1 MLPRLD
7 LLKTLR
13 LIAVPLTLAT
23 AFWATDA
30 LAVQLETP
38 EIVFT
43 TVDAKPLA
51 DMATQLGNAVAI
63 YEYAHNYFEF
73 SAYHGSRSGSINTFM
88 GQRGS
93 DVDIATAIIA
103 MIRSQNIPAR
113 YAVGTIRLPAAQL
126 TNWLGVGNLDVAV
139 QVLKDQGIQGVVL
152 ATDRSTVDL
161 EHVWAEVSVP
171 FAQYRGLTTSG
182 SVDCSLPA
190 NASSCNWIPL
200 DGSFKQKTYNGLN
213 IDPYNALSF
222 DYTGYYRAIVDSATD
237 PFKRQD
243 KNPLTILEEQIATWL
258 RTSNPGKTLEDVAD
272 IGQIN
277 QIHDGLLPASLPY
290 TVTGTIRHYDS
301 VALHDA
307 VVPASEPKKWDKT
320 VTVTQNMCA
329 PGGAN
334 ISMGSAT
341 LSLVEVATRRLTSV
355 LESNADASIVQQ
367 VWRSDGV
374 QIGGGFLNVSGGGGL
389 ITFTCPDGS
398 IKSPKIGMPYWIS
411 VEMDG
416 APGATSVD
424 LDRKITASYPAII
437 GGYYLVA
444 TGGESSNW
452 SQVHRA
458 ADQLLANN
466 VKDTIVFK
474 PADNNV
480 INPATGLACDL
491 STGLNCTP
499 YVDINGTGVYAANDP
514 ALLQNKPALD
524 DLTGGLLYVAAS
536 QYFANLHDQFERADH
551 LMKTKTP
558 IIGFLG
564 VVSSTYEAEYIG
576 GTAFSILPGGL
587 LIDMKGITISGSY
600 RINDVPVTYS
610 NSQFEF
616 LGHITSSLEHETW
629 QELTGYDAV
638 STVRGIQMAMASGT
652 TTTLLN
658 PKKNSTVDTLPG
670 LYPSFGFSTTVPA
683 GFTYTPFTIFATTPA
698 TWTHAIS
705 GSSFD
710 TFLSTVTTTT
720 NATQRLIG
728 TYTYG
733 PTSGLYGWSNCV
745 ANQVTSVNAYAATVS
760 LTGSTCYGTPFSG
773 VKSVVLG
780 IISSD
785 WTTNIIPK
793 VFGQTTLN
801 YFDTKQGFT
810 TTGRVFRAAPNSVTQ
825 YSALTIGSIRNDLYS
840 RDLTQNWVEYLMP
853 STLVTGP
860 NNHFEVDIRK
870 AYSTPTGRLSSLSF
884 EILNRGY

>member
-1 MLPRLD
+1 MSLRLD
-7 LLKTLR
+7 LPKTLR

-30 LAVQLETP
+30 LALQLETP

-43 TVDAKPLA
+43 TADAKPLA

-93 DVDIATAIIA
+93 DVDIATTLIA
-103 MIRSQNIPAR
+103 MMRSQNIPAR
-113 YAVGTIRLPAAQL
+113 YAVGTIRVPAAQL

-222 DYTGYYRAIVDSATD
+222 DYTGYYRAIVDSAND
-237 PFKRQD
+237 PLKRQD

-272 IGQIN
+272 TGQIN

-307 VVPASEPKKWDKT
+307 AVPASEPKKWGKT
-320 VTVTQNMCA
+320 VSVVVKLVL
-329 PGGAN
+329 GGLTIQAGGTPILLAEVN
-334 ISMGSAT
+334 TKRLT
-341 LSLVEVATRRLTSV
+341 LSTEFQLPGNVPNMVIRLGGVEISRP
-355 LESNADASIVQQ
+355 I
-367 VWRSDGV
+367 
-374 QIGGGFLNVSGGGGL
+374 SGGG
-389 ITFTCPDGS
+389 T
-398 IKSPKIGMPYWIS
+398 IGYTPAIGNPYTIMVS
-411 VEMDG
+411 MDG
-416 APGATSVD
+416 TPDASGGSNDKT
-424 LDRKITASYPAII
+424 ITAAYSGII
-437 GGYYLVA
+437 GGYYLIA
-444 TGGESSNW
+444 TGGETSNW

-466 VKDTIVFK
+466 IKDTIVFK
-474 PADNNV
+474 LADNNV

-514 ALLQNKPALD
+514 QLLQDKPVLD

-536 QYFANLHDQFERADH
+536 QYFANLHDQFDRADH

-558 IIGFLG
+558 ILGFLG

-600 RINDVPVTYS
+600 RTNDTPLTYS
-610 NSQFEF
+610 NRQFEF
-616 LGHITSSLEHETW
+616 IGHIGSSLEHETW

-638 STVRGIQMAMASGT
+638 STVRGIQMALATT
-652 TTTLLN
+652 TTTLLDVKFDGVTN
-658 PKKNSTVDTLPG
+658 TLPAFYTKVGFGALAPAPFLLVKRTIYTTTPNSWSNPTFTG
-670 LYPSFGFSTTVPA
+670 LDGFEAIKKLPTGITDSRLGTISYYNDYWDSILGCFYSTQNTLAGFKTTNGGSTTLTAASACGVSWLA
-683 GFTYTPFTIFATTPA
+683 GTTIDAAIAQMTTGYQSF
-698 TWTHAIS
+698 IS
-705 GSSFD
+705 PYISFFNYLD
-710 TFLSTVTTTT
+710 STKGFLNTDFVYRSKVLAANAYSLATVT
-720 NATQRLIG
+720 G
-728 TYTYG
+728 
-733 PTSGLYGWSNCV
+733 
-745 ANQVTSVNAYAATVS
+745 
-760 LTGSTCYGTPFSG
+760 
-773 VKSVVLG
+773 
-780 IISSD
+780 
-785 WTTNIIPK
+785 
-793 VFGQTTLN
+793 
-801 YFDTKQGFT
+801 
-810 TTGRVFRAAPNSVTQ
+810 
-825 YSALTIGSIRNDLYS
+825 IRNDLLL
-840 RDLTQNWVEYLMP
+840 RDTSLSWVEYVLP

-860 NNHFEVDIRK
+860 NNHFEVDIQK
-870 AYSTPTGRLSSLSF
+870 VYSKPTGRLTSLSF
-884 EILNRGY
+884 EILNLGY

>member
-1 MLPRLD
+1 MSLRLD
-7 LLKTLR
+7 LPKTLR

-30 LAVQLETP
+30 LALQLETP

-43 TVDAKPLA
+43 TADAKPLA

-93 DVDIATAIIA
+93 DVDIATTLIA
-103 MIRSQNIPAR
+103 MMRSQNIPAR
-113 YAVGTIRLPAAQL
+113 YAVGTIRVPAAQL

-222 DYTGYYRAIVDSATD
+222 DYTGYYRAIVDSAND
-237 PFKRQD
+237 PLKRQD

-272 IGQIN
+272 TGQIN

-307 VVPASEPKKWDKT
+307 AVPASEPKKWGKT
-320 VTVTQNMCA
+320 VSVVVKLVL
-329 PGGAN
+329 GGLTIQAGGTPILLAEVN
-334 ISMGSAT
+334 TKRLT
-341 LSLVEVATRRLTSV
+341 LSTEFQLPGNVPNMVIRLGGVEISRP
-355 LESNADASIVQQ
+355 I
-367 VWRSDGV
+367 
-374 QIGGGFLNVSGGGGL
+374 SGGG
-389 ITFTCPDGS
+389 T
-398 IKSPKIGMPYWIS
+398 IGYTPAIGNPYTIMVS
-411 VEMDG
+411 MDG
-416 APGATSVD
+416 TPDASGGSNDKT
-424 LDRKITASYPAII
+424 ITAAYSGII
-437 GGYYLVA
+437 GGYYLIA
-444 TGGESSNW
+444 TGGETSNW

-466 VKDTIVFK
+466 IKDTIVFK
-474 PADNNV
+474 LADNNV

-514 ALLQNKPALD
+514 QLLQDKPVLD

-536 QYFANLHDQFERADH
+536 QYFANLHDQFDRADH

-558 IIGFLG
+558 ILGFLG

-600 RINDVPVTYS
+600 RTNDTPLTYS
-610 NSQFEF
+610 NRQFEF
-616 LGHITSSLEHETW
+616 IGHIGSSLEHETW

-638 STVRGIQMAMASGT
+638 STVRGIQMALAT
-652 TTTLLN
+652 PTTTLLDVKFDGVTN
-658 PKKNSTVDTLPG
+658 TLPAFYTKVG
-670 LYPSFGFSTTVPA
+670 FGALAPA
-683 GFTYTPFTIFATTPA
+683 PFLLVKRTIYTTTPN
-698 TWTHAIS
+698 S
-705 GSSFD
+705 
-710 TFLSTVTTTT
+710 
-720 NATQRLIG
+720 
-728 TYTYG
+728 
-733 PTSGLYGWSNCV
+733 WSNP
-745 ANQVTSVNAYAATVS
+745 T
-760 LTGSTCYGTPFSG
+760 
-773 VKSVVLG
+773 
-780 IISSD
+780 
-785 WTTNIIPK
+785 
-793 VFGQTTLN
+793 
-801 YFDTKQGFT
+801 
-810 TTGRVFRAAPNSVTQ
+810 FRPQMAVQP
-825 YSALTIGSIRNDLYS
+825 R
-840 RDLTQNWVEYLMP
+840 
-853 STLVTGP
+853 
-860 NNHFEVDIRK
+860 
-870 AYSTPTGRLSSLSF
+870 
-884 EILNRGY
+884 